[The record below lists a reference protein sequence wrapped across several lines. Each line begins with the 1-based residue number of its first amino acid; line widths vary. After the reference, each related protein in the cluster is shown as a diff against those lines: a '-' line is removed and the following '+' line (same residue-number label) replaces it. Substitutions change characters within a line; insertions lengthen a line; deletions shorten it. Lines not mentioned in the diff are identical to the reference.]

1 MGSEGFCSQ
10 RWSMSLR
17 VKIASIWTH
26 LCAYPLL
33 RYSMACLANLHR
45 LLVMVWMLGILC
57 CFVGGSQTMTAQ
69 QMAQRFWSK
78 LLWNSLHKLTAEHSC
93 WSVHSDPV
101 SSLLGA
107 QQAHVLGLSPDQPSR
122 HPHPSTSPRRFSI
135 SDTYQTGAWDGD
147 HRTQRRS
154 LYPVSPERM
163 NRSGTTK
170 HTLPPDC
177 LGHRGP
183 EKRGREDKK
192 EWLKCI
198 PERRRDGIEWQARTG
213 GHWWHWQP
221 VGSGFHSE
229 KQAQKKQWLG
239 HLSGR
244 EKQRLGSCAVESRGF
259 TGMPL
264 M

>member
-33 RYSMACLANLHR
+33 RYSMACLTNLHR

-69 QMAQRFWSK
+69 QMALRFWSK

-101 SSLLGA
+101 SSLRRA

-122 HPHPSTSPRRFSI
+122 HPPTHLPSQVLDLWHLP
-135 SDTYQTGAWDGD
+135 D
-147 HRTQRRS
+147 RS
-154 LYPVSPERM
+154 LGWR
-163 NRSGTTK
+163 
-170 HTLPPDC
+170 PPDTEEVTVS
-177 LGHRGP
+177 RFA
-183 EKRGREDKK
+183 RED
-192 EWLKCI
+192 E
-198 PERRRDGIEWQARTG
+198 
-213 GHWWHWQP
+213 
-221 VGSGFHSE
+221 
-229 KQAQKKQWLG
+229 
-239 HLSGR
+239 
-244 EKQRLGSCAVESRGF
+244 
-259 TGMPL
+259 
-264 M
+264 